1 MTSVQLRPLDEF
13 GRLDMAIRGI
23 LFDKDGT
30 LLDFNATWVPI
41 NRMVALVVANGDE
54 ALAGR
59 LLEVGGQDDATG
71 IVKPGSLLAASNTR
85 EIATAW
91 AKLTPDHGHPDL
103 VEVMDEIFQRE
114 GAMTAVPVD
123 GLADTIRNLKAR
135 GLKLGIATSDS
146 EAGARATLAPFD
158 ILSHFDFV
166 AGYDSGFGHKPAP
179 GMVLGFCKT
188 SGLAPEEVLV
198 VGDNSHDLEMGRA
211 ANAGMVVGVLSGTSG
226 SAELEP
232 LADGVIK
239 DIGGLEGVLGLA
251 EGVNLP

>member
-1 MTSVQLRPLDEF
+1 
-13 GRLDMAIRGI
+13 MAIRGI

-41 NRMVALVVANGDE
+41 NRTVARMVANGDE

-59 LLEVGGQDDATG
+59 LLEEGGQDDTAG
-71 IVKPGSLLAASNTR
+71 IVKPGSLLAAANTR
-85 EIATAW
+85 EIAAAW

-103 VEVMDEIFQRE
+103 VDAMDEIFQRE

-146 EAGARATLAPFD
+146 EAGARATLEPFD
-158 ILSHFDFV
+158 ILQHFDFV
-166 AGYDSGFGHKPAP
+166 AGYDSGYGHKPTP
-179 GMVLGFCKT
+179 GMVHGFCET
-188 SGLAPEEVLV
+188 CDLTPEDVLV

-211 ANAGMVVGVLSGTSG
+211 AGAGIVVGVLSGTSG
-226 SAELEP
+226 RADLEP
-232 LADGVIK
+232 LADVVIE
-239 DIGGLEGVLGLA
+239 DIGGLEGVLGQNI
-251 EGVNLP
+251 G